1 MKNITFK
8 ILALAAALGCGG
20 GAMAAEFDLAG
31 LDADGVRG
39 IPGVKAAPVNVAD
52 EDDTIGIDAAIRV
65 PYKTIKK
72 GMVLMAAANKQISI
86 IDGSAPIMVRSG
98 EFMKILNIRVNLG
111 GIIAEPVITLKP
123 YLEGRD
129 KIAIKIQKIQLH
141 VSMQPTPGRSSAQA
155 TVAAPV
161 QGTEADFNKEQM
173 MADVM
178 KAMTDG
184 ITGAL
189 NSSLAAGGS
198 QLRAADIVNFKYDKE
213 TWILHTRISTSAIK
227 RYLPGGYLGDL
238 HLTGLAFN
246 DSAISIKFQTVK

>member
-1 MKNITFK
+1 MKNMIFK
-8 ILALAAALGCGG
+8 VMALAAVLGIGG
-20 GAMAAEFDLAG
+20 NAAASDFDLSG

-39 IPGVKAAPVNVAD
+39 SGFKAAPVSSPDA
-52 EDDTIGIDAAIRV
+52 DDTIGIDASIRI

-72 GMVLMAAANKQISI
+72 GMVMMTMANRQISI
-86 IDGSAPIMVRSG
+86 IDGAEPIMVRSG
-98 EFMKILNIRVNLG
+98 EFMKILNLRVNLN
-111 GIIAEPVITLKP
+111 GILVEPVITLKP

-129 KIAIKIQKIQLH
+129 KLAIKVQKIQLH

-155 TVAAPV
+155 PIPAPV
-161 QGTEADFNKEQM
+161 QGAESDFNKEQM

-189 NSSLAAGGS
+189 NDELTANGS
-198 QLRAADIVNFKYDKE
+198 PLRASDIVIFKYDKAA
-213 TWILHTRISTSAIK
+213 WVLHAKVSTSAIK
-227 RYLPGGYLGDL
+227 RYVPGGYMGDL

-246 DSAISIKFQTVK
+246 DSAISIKFQTAK